1 MMNALFKVVALGL
14 NLREQDTA
22 QSQSYAILSKD
33 EELELVGVSERA
45 HGYWLKVKYLKT
57 GQVGWVSR
65 KYVRPITAYAWA
77 TIAFAEYGQ
86 EEITGQQDNQRIVQY
101 LRSTTF
107 PIDSYADQD
116 SIHWCAGFVNWCIEA
131 AGFAGAD
138 SARALDWSTWGKELA
153 SPHPGCVAVF
163 RRSGGGHVAF
173 YMGED
178 SDNILVLGG
187 NQGIPGEV
195 NISTY
200 DKNRVV
206 AFRTL

>member
-1 MMNALFKVVALGL
+1 MNALFRVVVLGL
-14 NLREQDTA
+14 NLREHDSA

-33 EELELVGVSERA
+33 EELELVGVSERT

-57 GQVGWVSR
+57 DQLGWVSR
-65 KYVRPITAYAWA
+65 KYVRPITDYAWTA
-77 TIAFAEYGQ
+77 IAFDEYGQ
-86 EEITGQQDNQRIVQY
+86 EEISGPWDNQRVVQY
-101 LRSTTF
+101 LRSTSF
-107 PIDSYADQD
+107 PIDSYTDQD

-138 SARALDWSTWGKELA
+138 SARALDWAHWGQALE
-153 SPHPGCVAVF
+153 SPRPGCVVVF
-163 RRSGGGHVAF
+163 RRAGGGHVAF

-178 SDNILVLGG
+178 SGNILVLGG